1 MAERPSRQTLAKLTA
16 TALALLAGALA
27 PAACS
32 SETGEVTTNL
42 PPGVMSCAADT
53 QCSAGHYCGGGTC
66 RQDCAPG
73 GSSCSAGMTC
83 TPEGRCVTEMGAG
96 GSSGAGGGGIGA
108 TGGALAGPVIPPPMD
123 AGEDAMMD
131 ADACASSSVDF
142 TSEVPNVL
150 LLVDRS
156 GSMAGAVMGGT
167 SRWEAVRAALVD
179 PTTGMVPALQAQVN
193 LGLALY
199 TGPDDGYVGN
209 PDTVDMDGGVT
220 EDPDYIETTACPY
233 LVQVPIAIDNYTP
246 IETAYRPLVIRNN
259 SHGQTPTGESIEAA
273 LPALTGLD
281 PVAYPGRKVLVLAT
295 DGEPDLC
302 ADGDDEEGGRM
313 RSVEEVQAAFDLG
326 VTTYVI
332 SVGDDVGEQHLHE
345 LANIGQGFPAD
356 DPMDRFYRA
365 NDAASLSQAFED
377 IINGVRDCVFTLDG
391 MVKGDGADGT
401 VTVDGT
407 ALPFNDPN
415 GWRLNDPSTV
425 ELTGTACDL
434 VKMGDHQID
443 ISFPCGVIIVVPK

>member
-1 MAERPSRQTLAKLTA
+1 
-16 TALALLAGALA
+16 
-27 PAACS
+27 
-32 SETGEVTTNL
+32 
-42 PPGVMSCAADT
+42 
-53 QCSAGHYCGGGTC
+53 
-66 RQDCAPG
+66 
-73 GSSCSAGMTC
+73 
-83 TPEGRCVTEMGAG
+83 
-96 GSSGAGGGGIGA
+96 
-108 TGGALAGPVIPPPMD
+108 MD
-123 AGEDAMMD
+123 AGADAEMMD
-131 ADACASSSVDF
+131 ADACASTNVDF

-156 GSMAGAVMGGT
+156 GSMAADVEGGI

-179 PTTGMVPALQAQVN
+179 PTTGIVPLLQAEVN
-193 LGLALY
+193 LGLTLY
-199 TGPDDGYVGN
+199 TGPDMGTIGNESTVG
-209 PDTVDMDGGVT
+209 M
-220 EDPDYIETTACPY
+220 EDPDFVETEVCPY
-233 LVQVPIAIDNYTP
+233 LVQVPIALNNFTP

-259 SHGQTPTGESIEAA
+259 SRGQTPTGESIQAS

-281 PVAYPGRKVLVLAT
+281 PVAFPGRKVLVLAT

-302 ADGDDEEGGRM
+302 ADGNDEDGGRM
-313 RSVEEVQAAFDLG
+313 RSVAEIQAAFDLG

-332 SVGDDVGEQHLHE
+332 SVGDDVGEEHLHE

-365 NDAASLSQAFED
+365 NDAASLAQAFED
-377 IINGVRDCVFTLDG
+377 IVNGVRDCVFTLDG
-391 MVKGDGADGT
+391 MVKGTGADGS
-401 VTVDGT
+401 VVVDGT
-407 ALPFNDPN
+407 ALTFGDPN